1 MILAGDVGGTKTN
14 LASFTVEGG
23 QLVRGRFS
31 TYRNSE
37 YRSLGAILQEYQ
49 KENGDRIERA
59 AFGIAGPVIN
69 GRCETTNIPW
79 VVDARELAACVGL
92 PSVGL
97 INDLE
102 ATAYGILRLSESDTL
117 ILNAGS
123 ARSHGTIA
131 VIAAGTGLGEA
142 GLIWNGRRYQAL
154 ASEGGHT
161 DFAPRNDLEIDLLR
175 YLLTKYKR
183 VSYERVVS
191 GMGIVNL
198 YHFFRARMASP
209 EPKWLTDEMMTGD
222 PAAAISHAAL
232 AGKDEACVRAMEL
245 FVSLYGAEAGNLAL
259 KLLAAGGVYVAG
271 GIAPKILPLL
281 QQATFIDA
289 FTTKGRLSD
298 LVKAMP
304 VYVVLNDKIALHGAA
319 HYALMKE

>member
-23 QLVRGRFS
+23 QLLRVAVS

-49 KENGDRIERA
+49 KENGGTIERA

-79 VVDARELAACVGL
+79 VVDARELAASIGL

-102 ATAYGILRLSESDTL
+102 ATAYGILRLSEGDTL
-117 ILNAGS
+117 ILNAGF
-123 ARSHGTIA
+123 ARPHGTIA

-142 GLIWNGRRYQAL
+142 GLVWNGRHYQAL

-198 YHFFRARMASP
+198 YHFFRTRMSSP
-209 EPKWLTDEMMTGD
+209 EPQWLTDEMMMGD

-232 AGKDEACVRAMEL
+232 AGKDEACVRATEL

-319 HYALMKE
+319 HYALMNE

>member
-1 MILAGDVGGTKTN
+1 V
-14 LASFTVEGG
+14 
-23 QLVRGRFS
+23 
-31 TYRNSE
+31 
-37 YRSLGAILQEYQ
+37 AILQEYK
-49 KENGDRIERA
+49 KESGGRIEHA

-69 GRCETTNIPW
+69 GRCEATNIPW

-102 ATAYGILRLSESDTL
+102 ATAYGILRLRESDTL
-117 ILNAGS
+117 MLNAGV
-123 ARSHGTIA
+123 ARLRGNIA

-198 YHFFRARMASP
+198 YHFFRTRIAST
-209 EPKWLTDEMMTGD
+209 EPKWLSDEMMTGD

-232 AGKDEACVRAMEL
+232 AGKDEACVRTMEL

-281 QQATFIDA
+281 QQATFIDS

-319 HYALMKE
+319 HYALLNE